1 MKASSMENIFTYSD
15 YRRFIKDAIEDKRK
29 KNPQFSYR
37 CAAIRMGISSGSLA
51 RVLNGTRHPGSDLM
65 RKLTLY
71 LGLKKREAEYFS
83 LLAGFE
89 SIKDEGKRR
98 ACYQKML
105 KMRAE
110 RNKPVPKEQYRFF
123 EQWYHVALFELLRTG
138 KYSGDNA
145 AFGSMLIPSVS
156 ESKTRKA
163 IELLKRLEYI
173 QESKDGTVC
182 AAHPF
187 LTTGETWES
196 VAIHAFQVAM
206 SNLGAQAL
214 DTIPKE
220 ERDFSTLTMA
230 LSKEA
235 FARARDVVKKA
246 RMEISA
252 IERECTA
259 PDRVYQINFQS
270 FPLSIDP
277 KKERHHGD

>member
-1 MKASSMENIFTYSD
+1 ME
-15 YRRFIKDAIEDKRK
+15 
-29 KNPQFSYR
+29 
-37 CAAIRMGISSGSLA
+37 ISSGSLA
-51 RVLNGTRHPGSDLM
+51 RVLNGTRHPGTSLM

-83 LLAGFE
+83 LLSGFE

-98 ACYQKML
+98 ACYQKIL

-110 RNKPVPKEQYRFF
+110 RNKPVPKEHYRFF
-123 EQWYHVALFELLRTG
+123 EQWYHVALFELFRTG
-138 KYSGDNA
+138 KYTGNNA
-145 AFGSMLIPSVS
+145 EFGSMLIPPVS

-163 IELLKRLEYI
+163 IELLKRLGYI
-173 QESKDGTVC
+173 QESKDGKVC
-182 AAHPF
+182 AAQPF
-187 LTTGETWES
+187 LTTGDTWES

-206 SNLGAQAL
+206 SNLGARAL
-214 DTIPKE
+214 DSIPKE

-235 FARARDVVKKA
+235 FEKVRDAVKKA

-252 IERECTA
+252 IERDCTA

-270 FPLSIDP
+270 FPLSTNHE
-277 KKERHHGD
+277 KERSYGD